1 MDPLHPCWW
10 LANGLHTAFPHLR
23 FPLTSLALPPGFPLG
38 SRLTQEGFLM
48 GDAQHLATGRF
59 DRQHALQQEAVVGAI
74 ADGTQP
80 AGRGMLLIVHF
91 GRVLDQQHS
100 LRLAHLCSRLLEMRA
115 DQLLI
120 ADLRRLQEAVGR
132 VRLRLASHLLG
143 QGGGWINC
151 YGRCHRHRSL
161 LSTPMTQ
168 ADLPKGLFRPLLGRQ
183 QGARLHHAQ
192 PFFRLNSSLM
202 DSITSV
208 HLKLWLTV
216 RWTARVTPPLPRIS
230 PPSPCRRLA
239 PVLRWCCQPFAD
251 PLRSPLRG
259 GLWGLLSIITCI
271 GH

>member
-1 MDPLHPCWW
+1 
-10 LANGLHTAFPHLR
+10 
-23 FPLTSLALPPGFPLG
+23 
-38 SRLTQEGFLM
+38 
-48 GDAQHLATGRF
+48 
-59 DRQHALQQEAVVGAI
+59 
-74 ADGTQP
+74 

-216 RWTARVTPPLPRIS
+216 RLACEGTPELLFTENESNAQRLWSTENRTPFVKDGIHETIVDGAR
-230 PPSPCRRLA
+230 
-239 PVLRWCCQPFAD
+239 D
-251 PLRSPLRG
+251 
-259 GLWGLLSIITCI
+259 
-271 GH
+271 